1 MMTPKITMTEIPEA
15 HLKQAVVAPLARFNE
30 AQSGHREDYRRL
42 AILISHPVS
51 GEIVGGLWGETL
63 YSYLHVDVLF
73 VPEFLR
79 GIGLGRQLMIQAESE
94 AVRRGCSGA
103 WLDTYSFQAR
113 GFYECLGYTVF
124 GTIADFPPGHSRFFL
139 QKVLSRE
146 SGAAA

>member
-1 MMTPKITMTEIPEA
+1 MMTPKITMTETPEA
-15 HLKQAVVAPLARFNE
+15 HLKQAIVAPLARFNK

-42 AILISHPVS
+42 ATLISDPIS
-51 GEIVGGLWGETL
+51 GEIVGGLWGETM

-79 GIGLGRQLMIQAESE
+79 GIGIGRQLMMQAESE

-113 GFYECLGYTVF
+113 GFYERLGYTVF
-124 GTIADFPPGHSRFFL
+124 GTIADCPPGHSRLFL
-139 QKVLSRE
+139 QKILSSE
-146 SGAAA
+146 SGATA